1 MKVLPFK
8 IPKPKNLGLIYQ
20 EDKGVLY
27 DKLHQHEEIQISYIV
42 NGKGTLV
49 VGDTVHHYYTNDV
62 LIVGSN
68 LPHLFKSD
76 PSTSD
81 NSFMISL
88 FFTEESFGKDFF
100 SLDDFNSLKNLLK
113 KTANGLKISKPNI
126 IITQLFHSLKNTS
139 DLNRF
144 IAFFKLLDEFNKVN
158 SKPLSKFIYPK
169 KYTENHGR
177 RMQAIMNYT
186 MNNFSS
192 DIDLNTIAEKANMTK
207 NAFCN
212 YFKKRTNKTY
222 FTFLNELRVENACK
236 LLLEN
241 REVAIN
247 EIAYQC
253 GYSSLSNF
261 NRKFLAVKKMTP
273 SQYRKNH

>member
-1 MKVLPFK
+1 MKALPFK

-20 EDKGVLY
+20 EDKGIFY
-27 DKLHQHEEIQISYIV
+27 DKFHQHEEIQISYIV
-42 NGKGTLV
+42 SGKGTLV
-49 VGDTVHHYYTNDV
+49 VGDTIHQYYTND
-62 LIVGSN
+62 LFIIGSN

-76 PSTSD
+76 LETSE

-88 FFTEESFGKDFF
+88 FFTEQSFGQDFF
-100 SLDDFNSLKNLLK
+100 ALDDFKSLENVLK
-113 KTANGLKISKPNI
+113 KTVNGFKIGTPNTVI
-126 IITQLFHSLKNTS
+126 SQHFHALKNSS
-139 DLNRF
+139 DLERF
-144 IAFFKLLDEFNKVN
+144 IIFLKLLQEFNN
-158 SKPLSKFIYPK
+158 INTESLSKFIYPK

-177 RMQAIMNYT
+177 RMQIIMNYT
-186 MNNFSS
+186 MNNFNSE
-192 DIDLNTIAEKANMTK
+192 IDLNSIAEKANMTK

-241 REVAIN
+241 KETAIN
-247 EIAYQC
+247 EIAYQS

>member
-1 MKVLPFK
+1 MKALPFK

-20 EDKGVLY
+20 EDKGIFY
-27 DKLHQHEEIQISYIV
+27 DKFHQHEEIQISYIV

-49 VGDTVHHYYTNDV
+49 VADTIHQYYTNDV
-62 LIVGSN
+62 FIIGSN

-76 PSTSD
+76 SETSED
-81 NSFMISL
+81 SFMISL
-88 FFTEESFGKDFF
+88 FFTEQSFGQDFF
-100 SLDDFNSLKNLLK
+100 ALDDFKSLENVFKKTVSGFKIDTPNTVISQHFHALKN
-113 KTANGLKISKPNI
+113 S
-126 IITQLFHSLKNTS
+126 S
-139 DLNRF
+139 DLERF
-144 IAFFKLLDEFNKVN
+144 IIFLKLLQKFNSIN
-158 SKPLSKFIYPK
+158 TESLSKFIYPR

-177 RMQAIMNYT
+177 RMQIIMNYT
-186 MNNFSS
+186 MNNFNSE
-192 DIDLNTIAEKANMTK
+192 IDLNSIAEKANMTK

-241 REVAIN
+241 KETAIN
-247 EIAYQC
+247 EIAYQS

>member
-1 MKVLPFK
+1 MKALPFK

-20 EDKGVLY
+20 EDKGVFY
-27 DKLHQHEEIQISYIV
+27 DKFHQHEEIQISYIV

-49 VGDTVHHYYTNDV
+49 VGDTIHQYYTNDV
-62 LIVGSN
+62 FIIGSN

-76 PSTSD
+76 LETSE

-88 FFTEESFGKDFF
+88 FFTEQSFGQDFF
-100 SLDDFNSLKNLLK
+100 ALDDFKSLENVLK
-113 KTANGLKISKPNI
+113 KTVNGFKIGTPNTVI
-126 IITQLFHSLKNTS
+126 SQYFHALKNSS
-139 DLNRF
+139 DLERF
-144 IAFFKLLDEFNKVN
+144 IIFLKLLQKFNSVN
-158 SKPLSKFIYPK
+158 TESLSKFIYPK

-177 RMQAIMNYT
+177 RMQIIMNYT
-186 MNNFSS
+186 MNNFNSE
-192 DIDLNTIAEKANMTK
+192 IDLNSIAEKANMTK

-241 REVAIN
+241 KETAIN
-247 EIAYQC
+247 EIAYQS